1 MDFKEVK
8 EIIEIMKNS
17 DLAYFELKNDKD
29 YVKIDKSLSREYIK
43 RNEDNYMNSLNNIQN
58 NNNLSSD
65 CNINIEESVTS
76 KNETKEDDDFE
87 YIKSPIVGSYYKAMS
102 PTSDPFVS
110 IGQKVNKGEVVCIV
124 EAMKLMNEIVANFD
138 CEIVDILCEDGKM
151 VQYGQELLK
160 VRRL

>member
-8 EIIEIMKNS
+8 EIIVIMKNS

-29 YVKIDKSLSREYIK
+29 YVKI
-43 RNEDNYMNSLNNIQN
+43 
-58 NNNLSSD
+58 SSD

>member
-43 RNEDNYMNSLNNIQN
+43 RNEDNYMNGLNNIQN

-65 CNINIEESVTS
+65 CNIFCQLFYASV
-76 KNETKEDDDFE
+76 
-87 YIKSPIVGSYYKAMS
+87 
-102 PTSDPFVS
+102 
-110 IGQKVNKGEVVCIV
+110 
-124 EAMKLMNEIVANFD
+124 
-138 CEIVDILCEDGKM
+138 
-151 VQYGQELLK
+151 
-160 VRRL
+160 